1 MRGVRHHSWT
11 LPSVRAST
19 SNAAPEILGRH
30 CAPHTEHGR
39 QEAEVC
45 VLKALQHHGGEGS
58 IPVEQEPSERAHAFE
73 GKIV

>member
-11 LPSVRAST
+11 LPSVLAST

-45 VLKALQHHGGEGS
+45 VLKALQHHG
-58 IPVEQEPSERAHAFE
+58 
-73 GKIV
+73 